1 MPTAHSFYVY
11 YGPLALVLCSLC
23 PALPSPINGIQF
35 PLLRDSSSA
44 LEKISY
50 KACAWCL
57 LLHTWGIY
65 QGGLL
70 HLLPAAVTSLSSQP
84 SDIWFWLCMALEML
98 AWLLLR
104 NGVHHCWDNC
114 NYQAS
119 AMNKRIISMPSPGS
133 WMWHAEWTPFPE
145 EFSKWVLLSDG
156 QKQGF
161 ADTLALGLLKASD
174 GEGCEAAF
182 LPCNQCLKNH
192 LEDLMEIPVTQS
204 SSLWSTILAATS
216 KFSQKACYMEW
227 LNCTEQHCYPGN
239 TVRQCNDSKD
249 FFFVILFTSQVP

>member
-161 ADTLALGLLKASD
+161 ADTLKHVMTKKT
-174 GEGCEAAF
+174 F
-182 LPCNQCLKNH
+182 RK
-192 LEDLMEIPVTQS
+192 T
-204 SSLWSTILAATS
+204 
-216 KFSQKACYMEW
+216 W
-227 LNCTEQHCYPGN
+227 L
-239 TVRQCNDSKD
+239 
-249 FFFVILFTSQVP
+249 LFTWYLLCGMIITWNIFLYLLHAWQMILTLLHSWQSAAESEQRASCSWEQRGRELTWF